1 VLAAA
6 LDAVLDAVPAAQ
18 QDVALIGATAVGQDA
33 VPVVVQDAAP
43 VAEQHAAAAVVDV
56 VPVAVDVVQQQ
67 QLVVSMRSPNSEHMM
82 QPTSIILCTSQRIQD
97 NQANQNILLMVTML
111 LVL

>member
-1 VLAAA
+1 VALA
-6 LDAVLDAVPAAQ
+6 VVPVAQ
-18 QDVALIGATAVGQDA
+18 RDVALIGVTAVEQDVVPA
-33 VPVVVQDAAP
+33 AEPVVVQDAAP
-43 VAEQHAAAAVVDV
+43 VAEQHAAVVDV

-97 NQANQNILLMVTML
+97 NQANQNILLMVTM
-111 LVL
+111 